1 MDLYYHLGVTI
12 DRSLRFHSHIR
23 RIVGAAGGLTTNV
36 LNCTLSRDS
45 DFLINVYKSH
55 VRPILEYASCV
66 WNTGYIGDLKLLE
79 RIQRRFTRSIVNM
92 SSHSYED
99 RLKLLDLY
107 SFKGRLL
114 RADLIMVWK
123 IINKQC
129 SVAFEDIF
137 QYSPV
142 LATRG
147 HPYKLFSNHYN
158 LDVRKRSFSVR
169 VINAW
174 NSLSTGT
181 VTACSLQAFK
191 TGLHRDLGASLYEY
205 C

>member
-1 MDLYYHLGVTI
+1 M
-12 DRSLRFHSHIR
+12 
-23 RIVGAAGGLTTNV
+23 
-36 LNCTLSRDS
+36 NCTLSRDS
-45 DFLINVYKSH
+45 NFFINVYKSH
-55 VRPILEYASCV
+55 ERPILEYASCV
-66 WNTGYIGDLKLLE
+66 WNTAYIGDLNLVE
-79 RIQRRFTRSIVNM
+79 SIQRRFMRSIINM
-92 SSHSYED
+92 SSNSYED
-99 RLKLLDLY
+99 RLNLLNL
-107 SFKGRLL
+107 FKDRLL
-114 RADLIMVWK
+114 RADLIMVWQ
-123 IINKQC
+123 IINEQC

-137 QYSPV
+137 RYSPV
-142 LATRG
+142 LVTRC

-205 C
+205 Y